1 MSSFWIIMPVK
12 DTRHSKQRLMAS
24 LDAHQRRSLALVML
38 EDVLAAIAPVR
49 DLARC
54 AVVTIDPD
62 ATAMA
67 ERYGMR
73 VVTEGAGDGH
83 TGSVSAAARL
93 LGREGASGFLTL
105 PGDIPNIATSEIEA
119 LLRAHRDA
127 PAFTIA
133 PSHDELGSNA
143 VACSPVDAVLL
154 RFGSDSYF
162 PHLAA
167 ARRAGIEPTIL
178 RLPGI
183 AMDIDTPEDLA
194 RFMRQEPRI
203 PTRALAYLESLPGFG
218 VAAAQGESA

>member
-1 MSSFWIIMPVK
+1 MSSFWIIVPVK

-24 LDAHQRRSLALVML
+24 LDAYQRRSLALAML
-38 EDVLAAIAPVR
+38 EDVLSAVAPVHA
-49 DLARC
+49 LARC

-67 ERYGMR
+67 GRYGMR
-73 VVTEGAGDGH
+73 TLTDGARDGH
-83 TGSVSAAARL
+83 TGSVMAAARR
-93 LGREGASGFLTL
+93 LGQEGASGFLTV
-105 PGDIPNIATSEIEA
+105 PGDIPNISTAEVKA
-119 LLRAHRDA
+119 LLHAHRAA

-143 VACSPVDAVLL
+143 VACSPVDAVPL

-167 ARRAGIEPTIL
+167 ARRLGIEPTVL

-194 RFMRQEPRI
+194 RFMRLEPRV
-203 PTRALAYLESLPGFG
+203 PTRALAYLERLPGFG

>member
-1 MSSFWIIMPVK
+1 MSSFWIIVPVK

-38 EDVLAAIAPVR
+38 EDVLAAVAPVR
-49 DLARC
+49 DFARC
-54 AVVTIDPD
+54 AVVTTDPD

-67 ERYGMR
+67 ERFGMR
-73 VVTEGAGDGH
+73 VLTEGAADGH
-83 TGSVSAAARL
+83 TGSVSAAAHL

-105 PGDIPNIATSEIEA
+105 PGDIPNMSTSEVEA
-119 LLRAHRDA
+119 LLRAHRQA

-143 VACSPVDAVLL
+143 VACSPIDAVPL

-167 ARRAGIEPTIL
+167 ARRAGIEPTVL

-194 RFMRQEPRI
+194 RFMRQEPRVS
-203 PTRALAYLESLPGFG
+203 TRALAYLESLPGFG

>member
-1 MSSFWIIMPVK
+1 MSSFWIIVPVK

-24 LDAHQRRSLALVML
+24 LDAHQRRSLALAML
-38 EDVLAAIAPVR
+38 EDVLSAIAPVCS
-49 DLARC
+49 LARC

-73 VVTEGAGDGH
+73 VLTEGASEGH
-83 TGSVSAAARL
+83 TGSVSATARL
-93 LGREGASGFLTL
+93 LGKEGVAGFLTL
-105 PGDIPNIATSEIEA
+105 PGDIPNISTPEVEA
-119 LLRAHRDA
+119 LLRAHRQA

-143 VACSPVDAVLL
+143 VACSPVDAVPL

-183 AMDIDTPEDLA
+183 AMDLDTPEDLA
-194 RFMRQEPRI
+194 RFMRLEPRV
-203 PTRALAYLESLPGFG
+203 PTRALAYLESLRGFG

>member
-1 MSSFWIIMPVK
+1 MSSFWIIVPVK

-73 VVTEGAGDGH
+73 VLTEGAGDGH

-105 PGDIPNIATSEIEA
+105 PGDIPNISTSEVDA
-119 LLRAHRDA
+119 LLRAHRQA

-143 VACSPVDAVLL
+143 VACSPVDAVPL

-167 ARRAGIEPTIL
+167 ARRAGIEPTVL

-194 RFMRQEPRI
+194 RFMRQEPRAS
-203 PTRALAYLESLPGFG
+203 TRALAYLESLPGFG

>member
-1 MSSFWIIMPVK
+1 MSKFWIIVPVK

-24 LDAHQRRSLALVML
+24 LDAHQRRTLALAML
-38 EDVLAAIAPVR
+38 EDVLSAIAPVR
-49 DLARC
+49 DRAPC
-54 AVVTIDPD
+54 AVVTVDPD
-62 ATAMA
+62 AAAMA
-67 ERYGMR
+67 GRYGMR
-73 VVTEGAGDGH
+73 VLTEGAHDGH
-83 TGSVSAAARL
+83 TGSVMAAARR
-93 LGREGASGFLTL
+93 LGREGASGFVTV
-105 PGDIPNIATSEIEA
+105 PGDIPNIATAEIEA
-119 LLRAHRDA
+119 LLRAHRTA

-143 VACSPVDAVLL
+143 VACSPVDAVPL

-194 RFMRQEPRI
+194 RFMQVEPRI
-203 PTRALAYLESLPGFG
+203 PTRALRYLEGLAGFG
-218 VAAAQGESA
+218 VSAARGESA

>member
-1 MSSFWIIMPVK
+1 MSSFWIIVPVK

-54 AVVTIDPD
+54 AVVTTDPD

-73 VVTEGAGDGH
+73 VLTEGAGDGH
-83 TGSVSAAARL
+83 TGSVTAAARL
-93 LGREGASGFLTL
+93 LDCEGASGFLTL

-119 LLRAHRDA
+119 LLRAHREA

-143 VACSPVDAVLL
+143 VACSPVDAVPL

-167 ARRAGIEPTIL
+167 ARRAGIEPTVL

-194 RFMRQEPRI
+194 RFMRQEPRVA
-203 PTRALAYLESLPGFG
+203 TRALAYLEGLPGFG

>member
-1 MSSFWIIMPVK
+1 MSSFWIIVPVK

-24 LDAHQRRSLALVML
+24 LDAHQRRALALAML
-38 EDVLAAIAPVR
+38 EDVLSAIAPVR

-73 VVTEGAGDGH
+73 VLTEGASDGH

-93 LGREGASGFLTL
+93 LGREGATGFLTL
-105 PGDIPNIATSEIEA
+105 PGDIPNISTSEVKA
-119 LLRAHRDA
+119 LLRAHRQA

-143 VACSPVDAVLL
+143 VACSPVDAVPL

-167 ARRAGIEPTIL
+167 ARRAGIEPTVL

-194 RFMRQEPRI
+194 RFMRLEPRV

-218 VAAAQGESA
+218 VSAAQGESA

>member
-1 MSSFWIIMPVK
+1 MSSFWIIVPVK
-12 DTRHSKQRLMAS
+12 DTRHSKQRLIAS
-24 LDAHQRRSLALVML
+24 LDAHQRRLLALAML

-54 AVVTIDPD
+54 AVVTIDPE

-67 ERYGMR
+67 ERYGLR
-73 VVTEGAGDGH
+73 VLTEGAGEGH

-105 PGDIPNIATSEIEA
+105 PGDIPNISTSEVEA
-119 LLRAHRDA
+119 LLRVHREA

-143 VACSPVDAVLL
+143 VACSPVDAVPL
-154 RFGSDSYF
+154 RFGTDSYF

-167 ARRAGIEPTIL
+167 ARRTGIEPAVL

-194 RFMRQEPRI
+194 RFMRQEPRV

>member
-1 MSSFWIIMPVK
+1 MSSFWIIVPVK

-24 LDAHQRRSLALVML
+24 LDAHQRQSLALAML
-38 EDVLAAIAPVR
+38 EDVLAAVAPVQG
-49 DLARC
+49 LARC
-54 AVVTIDPD
+54 AVVTVDAA

-67 ERYGMR
+67 KSYGMR
-73 VVTEGAGDGH
+73 VLTEGAGDGH

-93 LGREGASGFLTL
+93 LGKEGASGFLTL
-105 PGDIPNIATSEIEA
+105 PGDIPNISTSEIEA
-119 LLRAHRDA
+119 LLRTHLQA

-143 VACSPVDAVLL
+143 VACSPVDAVPL
-154 RFGSDSYF
+154 RFGSDSYY

-167 ARRAGIEPTIL
+167 ARRAGIEPTVL

-194 RFMRQEPRI
+194 RFMRLEPRV

>member
-1 MSSFWIIMPVK
+1 MSSFWVIVPVK

-24 LDAHQRRSLALVML
+24 LDAHQRRSLALIML

-49 DLARC
+49 ALARC

-73 VVTEGAGDGH
+73 VLTEGAGEGH

-105 PGDIPNIATSEIEA
+105 PGDIPNIATSEVEA
-119 LLRAHRDA
+119 LLRTHRQA

-133 PSHDELGSNA
+133 PSHDDLGSNA
-143 VACSPVDAVLL
+143 VACSPVDAVPL
-154 RFGSDSYF
+154 RFGSDSFY

-167 ARRAGIEPTIL
+167 ARRAGIEPTVL

-194 RFMRQEPRI
+194 RFMRLQPRA
-203 PTRALAYLESLPGFG
+203 PTRALTYLESLPGFG

>member
-1 MSSFWIIMPVK
+1 MSNFWIIVPVK

-24 LDAHQRRSLALVML
+24 LDGHQRRTLALAML
-38 EDVLAAIAPVR
+38 EDVFSAIAPVR
-49 DLARC
+49 DRAPC

-62 ATAMA
+62 ATVLA

-73 VVTEGAGDGH
+73 VLTVGALDGH
-83 TGSVSAAARL
+83 TGSVTAAARHL
-93 LGREGASGFLTL
+93 ASEGAGGFLTV
-105 PGDIPNIATSEIEA
+105 PGDIPNIATAEIEA
-119 LLRAHRDA
+119 LLNAHQSG

-143 VACSPVDAVLL
+143 VACSPVDAVPL
-154 RFGSDSYF
+154 RFGSNSYF

-167 ARRAGIEPTIL
+167 ARRAGIDPTIL

-194 RFMRQEPRI
+194 RFMRAEPRI
-203 PTRALAYLESLPGFG
+203 PTRALAYLESLPSFG
-218 VAAAQGESA
+218 VSAAQGESA